1 MHIVNNRSMNTMIYQ
16 IISWIGFGL
25 VAIFLLIAIIL
36 FFSFDIISLHGEVSG
51 KTAAKQMKE
60 IREQN
65 RKEANRRRV
74 PIKNEYPVKEEAVSR
89 TIPAVEDE
97 KTTVLEDET
106 TLLEEGT
113 VLLSNEEQNISEN
126 DGLILL
132 EDVMEIHT
140 NETI

>member
-1 MHIVNNRSMNTMIYQ
+1 MIYQ

-25 VAIFLLIAIIL
+25 AAIFLLIAIIL

-74 PIKNEYPVKEEAVSR
+74 PIKM
-89 TIPAVEDE
+89 
-97 KTTVLEDET
+97 
-106 TLLEEGT
+106 
-113 VLLSNEEQNISEN
+113 NIR
-126 DGLILL
+126 
-132 EDVMEIHT
+132 
-140 NETI
+140 

>member
-1 MHIVNNRSMNTMIYQ
+1 MIYQ

-25 VAIFLLIAIIL
+25 AAIFLLIAIIL

-74 PIKNEYPVKEEAVSR
+74 PIKNEYPVKEETVSR
-89 TIPAVEDE
+89 TIPAAEDE

>member
-1 MHIVNNRSMNTMIYQ
+1 MIYQ

-25 VAIFLLIAIIL
+25 AAIFLLIAIIL

-51 KTAAKQMKE
+51 KTEAKQMKE

>member
-1 MHIVNNRSMNTMIYQ
+1 MIYQ

-25 VAIFLLIAIIL
+25 AAIFLLIAIIL

-132 EDVMEIHT
+132 EDVMKIHT

>member
-1 MHIVNNRSMNTMIYQ
+1 MIYQ
-16 IISWIGFGL
+16 IISWIVFGL
-25 VAIFLLIAIIL
+25 AAIFLLIAIIL

>member
-1 MHIVNNRSMNTMIYQ
+1 MIYQ

-25 VAIFLLIAIIL
+25 AAIFLLIAIIL

-89 TIPAVEDE
+89 TIPAA
-97 KTTVLEDET
+97 EDET

>member
-1 MHIVNNRSMNTMIYQ
+1 MIYQ

-25 VAIFLLIAIIL
+25 AAIFLLIAIIL

-126 DGLILL
+126 NGLILL

>member
-1 MHIVNNRSMNTMIYQ
+1 MIYQ

-25 VAIFLLIAIIL
+25 AAIFLLIAIIL

-74 PIKNEYPVKEEAVSR
+74 PIKNEYPVKEEEVSR
-89 TIPAVEDE
+89 TIPAAEDE

-140 NETI
+140 KETI

>member
-1 MHIVNNRSMNTMIYQ
+1 MIYQ

-25 VAIFLLIAIIL
+25 AAIFLLIAIIL

-89 TIPAVEDE
+89 TIPAAEDAVSY
-97 KTTVLEDET
+97 THL
-106 TLLEEGT
+106 
-113 VLLSNEEQNISEN
+113 
-126 DGLILL
+126 
-132 EDVMEIHT
+132 DVYKRQVYGFC
-140 NETI
+140 NRNNL

>member
-1 MHIVNNRSMNTMIYQ
+1 MNTMIYQ

-25 VAIFLLIAIIL
+25 AAVFLLIAIIL

-65 RKEANRRRV
+65 RKEASRRRV
-74 PIKNEYPVKEEAVSR
+74 PLKSEYPVKGEETFR
-89 TIPAVEDE
+89 TIPSAEEE

-106 TLLEEGT
+106 ALLEEGT

-132 EDVMEIHT
+132 ENVMEIHT

>member
-1 MHIVNNRSMNTMIYQ
+1 MHIVNNRS

-25 VAIFLLIAIIL
+25 AAIFLLIAIIL

-106 TLLEEGT
+106 ILLEEGT

>member
-1 MHIVNNRSMNTMIYQ
+1 MIYQ
-16 IISWIGFGL
+16 IILWIGFGL
-25 VAIFLLIAIIL
+25 AAIFLLIAIIL

>member
-1 MHIVNNRSMNTMIYQ
+1 MIYQ

-25 VAIFLLIAIIL
+25 AAIFLLIAIIL

-74 PIKNEYPVKEEAVSR
+74 PIKNEYPVKEEEVSR
-89 TIPAVEDE
+89 TIPAAEDE

>member
-1 MHIVNNRSMNTMIYQ
+1 MDRIWTGSV
-16 IISWIGFGL
+16 
-25 VAIFLLIAIIL
+25 FLLIAIIL

-106 TLLEEGT
+106 ILLEEGT

>member
-1 MHIVNNRSMNTMIYQ
+1 MIYQ

-25 VAIFLLIAIIL
+25 AAIFLLIAIIL

-74 PIKNEYPVKEEAVSR
+74 PIKNEYPVKEE
-89 TIPAVEDE
+89 
-97 KTTVLEDET
+97 TTVLEDET

>member
-1 MHIVNNRSMNTMIYQ
+1 MIYQ

-25 VAIFLLIAIIL
+25 AAIFLLIAIIL

-74 PIKNEYPVKEEAVSR
+74 PIKNEYPVKEETVSR
-89 TIPAVEDE
+89 TIPVAEDE

>member
-1 MHIVNNRSMNTMIYQ
+1 MIYQ

-25 VAIFLLIAIIL
+25 AAIFLLIAIIL

-113 VLLSNEEQNISEN
+113 VLLSNKEQNISEN

>member
-1 MHIVNNRSMNTMIYQ
+1 MIYQ

-25 VAIFLLIAIIL
+25 AAIFLLIAIIL

-89 TIPAVEDE
+89 TIPAAEDE

-113 VLLSNEEQNISEN
+113 V
-126 DGLILL
+126 
-132 EDVMEIHT
+132 
-140 NETI
+140 

>member
-1 MHIVNNRSMNTMIYQ
+1 MIYQ

-25 VAIFLLIAIIL
+25 AAIFLLIAIIL

-74 PIKNEYPVKEEAVSR
+74 PIKNEAVSR
-89 TIPAVEDE
+89 TIPAAEDE

>member
-1 MHIVNNRSMNTMIYQ
+1 M
-16 IISWIGFGL
+16 
-25 VAIFLLIAIIL
+25 LIAIIL

>member
-1 MHIVNNRSMNTMIYQ
+1 MIYH

-25 VAIFLLIAIIL
+25 AAIFLLIAIIL

>member
-1 MHIVNNRSMNTMIYQ
+1 MNTMIYQ

-25 VAIFLLIAIIL
+25 AAIFLLIAIIL

>member
-1 MHIVNNRSMNTMIYQ
+1 MIYQ

-25 VAIFLLIAIIL
+25 AAIFLLIAIIL

-60 IREQN
+60 IRGQN

-74 PIKNEYPVKEEAVSR
+74 PIKNEYPVKEKAVSR
-89 TIPAVEDE
+89 TIPAAEDE

>member
-1 MHIVNNRSMNTMIYQ
+1 MIYQ

-25 VAIFLLIAIIL
+25 AAIFLLIAIIL
-36 FFSFDIISLHGEVSG
+36 FFGFDIISLHGEVSG

-89 TIPAVEDE
+89 IIPAAEDE

-113 VLLSNEEQNISEN
+113 VLLSNEKQNISEN

>member
-25 VAIFLLIAIIL
+25 AAIFLLIAIIL

>member
-1 MHIVNNRSMNTMIYQ
+1 MIYQ

-25 VAIFLLIAIIL
+25 AAIFLLIAIIL

-113 VLLSNEEQNISEN
+113 VLLSNEVQNISEN

>member
-1 MHIVNNRSMNTMIYQ
+1 MIYQ

>member
-1 MHIVNNRSMNTMIYQ
+1 MIYQ
-16 IISWIGFGL
+16 IISWIGFGMA
-25 VAIFLLIAIIL
+25 AIFLLIAIIL

>member
-1 MHIVNNRSMNTMIYQ
+1 MIYQ

-25 VAIFLLIAIIL
+25 AAIFLLIAIIL

-74 PIKNEYPVKEEAVSR
+74 PIKEAVSR
-89 TIPAVEDE
+89 TIPAAEDE

>member
-1 MHIVNNRSMNTMIYQ
+1 MIYQ

-25 VAIFLLIAIIL
+25 AAIFLLIAIIL

-74 PIKNEYPVKEEAVSR
+74 SIKNEYPVKEEAVSR
-89 TIPAVEDE
+89 TIPAAEDE

>member
-1 MHIVNNRSMNTMIYQ
+1 MIYQ

-25 VAIFLLIAIIL
+25 AAIFLLIAIIL

-74 PIKNEYPVKEEAVSR
+74 PIKNEYQVKEEAVSR
-89 TIPAVEDE
+89 TIPAAEDE

>member
-1 MHIVNNRSMNTMIYQ
+1 MIYQ

-25 VAIFLLIAIIL
+25 AAIFLLIAIIL

-89 TIPAVEDE
+89 TIPVAEDE

-106 TLLEEGT
+106 ALLEEGT

>member
-1 MHIVNNRSMNTMIYQ
+1 MIYQ

-25 VAIFLLIAIIL
+25 AAIFLLIAIIL

-74 PIKNEYPVKEEAVSR
+74 SIKNEYRVKEEAVSR
-89 TIPAVEDE
+89 TIPAAEDE

>member
-25 VAIFLLIAIIL
+25 AAIFLLIAIIL

-89 TIPAVEDE
+89 TIPAA
-97 KTTVLEDET
+97 EDET